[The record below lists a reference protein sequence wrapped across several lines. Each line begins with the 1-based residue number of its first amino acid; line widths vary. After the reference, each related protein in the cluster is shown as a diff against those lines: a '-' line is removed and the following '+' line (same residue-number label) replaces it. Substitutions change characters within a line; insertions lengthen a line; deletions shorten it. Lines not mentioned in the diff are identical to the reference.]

1 MTDGFTDRWTHRLMD
16 PLAAQPAEME
26 DNHLDNN
33 INELTIGYDKVEHAI
48 NVFGNYDENIH
59 IIEEVLGVRIS
70 SGDGA
75 IKISGGSADV
85 AKAENILSKL
95 LELARQGETVTKQ
108 NVRYLVQLA
117 EENEMDKLQEDSGDF
132 ICLSE
137 KGKPIKTK
145 THGQAGYIKSI
156 RENPLVFGI
165 GPAGTGKTF
174 LAVAMAVTA
183 FKNREVNRIILT
195 RPAVEAGEKLGFL
208 PGDLQNKVDPYLR
221 PLYDAMY
228 QIMGAES
235 YLKYLEKGMIEV
247 APLAYMRGRT
257 LDDSFIIL
265 DEAQN
270 TTPEQMKM
278 FLTRIGFGSRA
289 VITGD
294 ITQIDLP
301 GDKKSGL
308 VEAGKILRDIKGIGF
323 VHLTH
328 KDVVRHEL
336 VQRIIKAYEAYET
349 KSGRPDH
356 AESGSGE
363 SKGHK
368 FHKMKRI

>member
-1 MTDGFTDRWTHRLMD
+1 MDSLIERTIEFDR
-16 PLAAQPAEME
+16 
-26 DNHLDNN
+26 
-33 INELTIGYDKVEHAI
+33 IEHAI
-48 NVFGNYDENIH
+48 NLFGNYDENVS
-59 IIEEVLGVRIS
+59 IIEDAFNVKILSRDDE
-70 SGDGA
+70 
-75 IKISGGSADV
+75 IKIVGHREGV
-85 AKAENILSKL
+85 EKAEAVIQHLK
-95 LELARQGETVTKQ
+95 AIAVKGDIITKQ
-108 NVRYLVQLA
+108 NVRYFVQLA
-117 EENEMDKLQEDSGDF
+117 DENQLDKVRELVDY
-132 ICLSE
+132 ICLTAR
-137 KGKPIKTK
+137 GK
-145 THGQAGYIKSI
+145 QIKSKTLGQKAYVDAI
-156 RENPLVFGI
+156 RDNSIVFGI

-183 FKNREVNRIILT
+183 FRNKEVNRIILT

-221 PLYDAMY
+221 PLYDALY
-228 QIMGAES
+228 EIMGAET
-235 YLKYLEKGMIEV
+235 YQKYLEKGMIEV

-278 FLTRIGFGSRA
+278 FLTRIGFGSKA

-308 VEAGKILRDIKGIGF
+308 REVTKVLKGIVGIEF
-323 VHLTH
+323 INLSD

-336 VQRIIKAYEAYET
+336 VQKIIKAYEKFDDDKAKE
-349 KSGRPDH
+349 
-356 AESGSGE
+356 
-363 SKGHK
+363 HK
-368 FHKMKRI
+368 R

>member
-1 MTDGFTDRWTHRLMD
+1 MESLIEKTVQFDR
-16 PLAAQPAEME
+16 
-26 DNHLDNN
+26 
-33 INELTIGYDKVEHAI
+33 IEHAM
-48 NVFGNYDENIH
+48 NLFGNYDENIRIVEDAFNVKVISRDDEIRIVGDLNGVDRAQAVVEKLIAIATRGD
-59 IIEEVLGVRIS
+59 II
-70 SGDGA
+70 
-75 IKISGGSADV
+75 
-85 AKAENILSKL
+85 
-95 LELARQGETVTKQ
+95 TKQ
-108 NVRYLVQLA
+108 NVSYLVQMA
-117 EENEMDKLQEDSGDF
+117 SENQLDKVKDYLVDY
-132 ICLSE
+132 ICLTAR
-137 KGKPIKTK
+137 GKQIKAK
-145 THGQAGYIKSI
+145 THGQKIYVDAINKNDI
-156 RENPLVFGI
+156 VFGI

-183 FKNREVNRIILT
+183 FRNKEVNRIILT

-221 PLYDAMY
+221 PLYDSLY
-228 QIMGAES
+228 EIMGAET

-278 FLTRIGFGSRA
+278 FLTRIGFGSKA

-308 VEAGKILRDIKGIGF
+308 KEVPKILKDIKGLDF
-323 VHLTH
+323 VYLSDR
-328 KDVVRHEL
+328 DVVRHEL
-336 VQRIIKAYEAYET
+336 VQRIINAYERFDNREQR
-349 KSGRPDH
+349 K
-356 AESGSGE
+356 
-363 SKGHK
+363 
-368 FHKMKRI
+368 